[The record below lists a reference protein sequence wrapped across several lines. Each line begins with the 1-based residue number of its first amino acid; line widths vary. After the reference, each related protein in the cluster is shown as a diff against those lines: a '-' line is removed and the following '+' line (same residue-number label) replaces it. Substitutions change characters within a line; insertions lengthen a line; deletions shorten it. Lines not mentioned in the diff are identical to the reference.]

1 MDKLIDINKRHLLL
15 IVIFENTELKDFSKK
30 PAKNLHDVYDQTL
43 AKKVSREKSLIHA
56 ELDRHGILNISVTTE
71 TLTADVINKYL
82 EVKSR
87 GAL

>member
-1 MDKLIDINKRHLLL
+1 
-15 IVIFENTELKDFSKK
+15 
-30 PAKNLHDVYDQTL
+30 
-43 AKKVSREKSLIHA
+43 LIHA